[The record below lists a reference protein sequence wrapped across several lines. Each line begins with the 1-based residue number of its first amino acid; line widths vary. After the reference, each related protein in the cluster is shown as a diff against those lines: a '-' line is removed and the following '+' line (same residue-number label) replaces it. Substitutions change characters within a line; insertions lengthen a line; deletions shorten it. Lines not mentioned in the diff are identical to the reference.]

1 MGVWCGGITERV
13 GAARKRGRTFLVTGL
28 GRVLILDRHYIPH
41 LHLPMH
47 AYTGAFQIGRIGLG
61 CSYNGVLQTE
71 KKGGENTDGSQY
83 GILNIASSL
92 EGLPQL
98 LEA

>member
-1 MGVWCGGITERV
+1 
-13 GAARKRGRTFLVTGL
+13 
-28 GRVLILDRHYIPH
+28 
-41 LHLPMH
+41 MH
-47 AYTGAFQIGRIGLG
+47 AYTGAFEIGRIGLG